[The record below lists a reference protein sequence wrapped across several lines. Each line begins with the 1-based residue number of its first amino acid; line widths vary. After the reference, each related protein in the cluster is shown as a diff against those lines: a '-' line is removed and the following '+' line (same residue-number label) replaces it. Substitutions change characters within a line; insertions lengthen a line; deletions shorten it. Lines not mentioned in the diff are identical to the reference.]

1 MSERK
6 GRTVRLGD
14 VVGGLVRPSDRRGG
28 LLKARAA
35 EMWPE
40 IAGPEIA
47 KHTVGMGVRS
57 GELNVHVD
65 SHAWAT
71 QLALL
76 AEELRGRLNSALGEE
91 AVRSIRFT
99 VSRAVGDARTGE
111 DAEANARRRYGGER
125 VEPEPL
131 SEAEVRQIA
140 EEARG
145 IENEALREAAIRAR
159 MRDRE
164 VKKARE
170 ARKSSQG
177 PSGGATGGKK
187 PLLP

>member
-1 MSERK
+1 MGKRK
-6 GRTVRLGD
+6 GRVVRLGD
-14 VVGGLVRPSDRRGG
+14 VVGGLIRPSDRRGG
-28 LLKARAA
+28 LLKARASEA
-35 EMWPE
+35 WPE

-47 KHTVGMGVRS
+47 KHTVGMGVRG

-65 SHAWAT
+65 SHAWAA

-76 AEELRGRLNSALGEE
+76 AEELRGRLNSVLGEE

-99 VSRAVGDARTGE
+99 VSRAVGDARSGE
-111 DAEANARRRYGGER
+111 EAEVNARRRYGGEP

-131 SEAEVRQIA
+131 GEAEIRQIE
-140 EEARG
+140 EEAQE
-145 IENEALREAAIRAR
+145 IESEALREAAIRAR

-170 ARKSSQG
+170 VRKSAQG
-177 PSGGATGGKK
+177 PSGGSTGGKK